1 MFPQA
6 VITINASS
14 IRDII
19 GAMKSQRP
27 LLKLIS
33 SSQFIVTALM
43 LFLLPLLAVLQ
54 YRWLGELSAS
64 KSEQMKTHMQ
74 ATATRFAQDFDQEIT
89 RTYVAFLPVQEMKN
103 EDKLNAYVS
112 SYDRWSKSASYPGL
126 VKSVFLALTDDRRQ
140 LHLHELNREAR
151 KFEIHDWPQRMVTL
165 HHKLAELTRNSPPLG
180 SPVPDRNEP
189 PSPRLQLLDEEL
201 PALVTMLVE
210 RPPLMRTD
218 FTFAASHLVGFTIV
232 ELDLTHIQ
240 QEILPSLIKRHFLS
254 DVGSNY
260 DISIVS
266 GIDQKRI
273 IYQSGSIT
281 GTSAGSVST
290 NADASARLFSL
301 RPDELRFL
309 LRGRMRR
316 GDSRDV
322 NRSVRRNGPAAPV
335 VGPRGL
341 WEGGQQGLWQIHIRH
356 RAGSLETALNSVRRR
371 NLLISFGILGLL
383 GASIALLIISARRA
397 RRLAEQQMDFVAG
410 VSHELRTPL
419 AVIESAAYN
428 LDKGVI
434 RAPQQVQ
441 NYGALIRKETGRL
454 KEMVEQILEL
464 AGVQSGRLQ
473 YNLHAVSIN
482 RILDDVLSS
491 SQPLLAESCFQIEC
505 DIASELPPVMADRT
519 ALARAIQ
526 NLINNAMKYSGA
538 SKWIGLSAKAVE
550 TADGQ
555 SVRITVAD
563 HGIGIPDEELSQIF
577 EPFYRGSAA
586 RAAQIHGNGLGLSL
600 IKNIIAAHRGTID
613 VKSSPGTG
621 SSFVINLPVMAAAQ
635 LNNSSAPTVS
645 SELSYE

>member
-1 MFPQA
+1 MT
-6 VITINASS
+6 ITAFS

-19 GAMKSQRP
+19 AWMKSQRP
-27 LLKLIS
+27 FLKLIS

-54 YRWLGELSAS
+54 YRWLGELSVS

-74 ATATRFAQDFDQEIT
+74 ATAARFAQDFDQEIT
-89 RTYVAFLPVQEMKN
+89 RTYVAFLPAQEMKN

-126 VKSVFLALTDDRRQ
+126 VKAVFLALTDDQRE
-140 LHLHELNREAR
+140 LHLHEFNREAR
-151 KFEIHDWPQRMVTL
+151 KFEIHGWPQRMATL
-165 HHKLAELTRNSPPLG
+165 HHKLAELARNTPPSG
-180 SPVPDRNEP
+180 SPIPDRNEP
-189 PSPRLQLLDEEL
+189 PSPRLQILDDEL

-210 RPPLMRTD
+210 RPPLMRSD
-218 FTFAASHLVGFTIV
+218 FAFTASHLVGFTIV
-232 ELDLTHIQ
+232 ELDLPHIQ

-254 DVGSNY
+254 DIGSNY

-266 GIDQKRI
+266 GKDQKRI
-273 IYQSGSIT
+273 IYQSGSVN
-281 GTSAGSVST
+281 GTAANTLSS

-316 GDSRDV
+316 GDPRDA
-322 NRSVRRNGPAAPV
+322 NRPVRRNGLTAPV
-335 VGPRGL
+335 VGTRGL

-356 RAGSLETALNSVRRR
+356 RAGSLEAALNSVRRR

-434 RAPQQVQ
+434 KAPQQVQ

-491 SQPLLAESCFQIEC
+491 SQPLLAESGFQIES
-505 DIASELPPVMADRT
+505 DIAAELPPVMADRT

-538 SKWIGLSAKAVE
+538 SKWIGLNAQAVE
-550 TADGQ
+550 SAGRR

-600 IKNIIAAHRGTID
+600 IKNIIAAHQGTID

-635 LNNSSAPTVS
+635 LNNISAPTVS
-645 SELSYE
+645 SELSYD